1 MFNMHGLLYLS
12 TLQCLRLIFPHGK
25 GKKYDFQLC
34 RPRFH
39 FHALIL
45 HVHVEDT
52 LIHCYPSCWD
62 SKHLLNT
69 HHPRGNLT
77 ADPVCVMAV
86 SYPLSYTGRNL
97 KQRGFT
103 FCRCSHQLGWL
114 ITSDKVTTVLS
125 RDAELSLC
133 SLGNILLFSKVH
145 QIHKNAESLILLM
158 RYNCPKIDNKIHM
171 PAFSTA
177 FNHRRLS
184 SSGEGFA
191 QLSYRSSCRSVISI
205 GFLISLQESS
215 V

>member
-12 TLQCLRLIFPHGK
+12 TLQCLWLFFPHGK
-25 GKKYDFQLC
+25 EKKHDFQLC

-69 HHPRGNLT
+69 RHPRGNLT
-77 ADPVCVMAV
+77 ADPACVTAV

-133 SLGNILLFSKVH
+133 SLGLKHTVVF
-145 QIHKNAESLILLM
+145 
-158 RYNCPKIDNKIHM
+158 
-171 PAFSTA
+171 
-177 FNHRRLS
+177 
-184 SSGEGFA
+184 
-191 QLSYRSSCRSVISI
+191 RSASDTQECRKLD
-205 GFLISLQESS
+205 FTDALKLP
-215 V
+215 

>member
-12 TLQCLRLIFPHGK
+12 TLQCLWLFFPHGK
-25 GKKYDFQLC
+25 EKKHDFQLC

-69 HHPRGNLT
+69 RHPRGNLT
-77 ADPVCVMAV
+77 ADPACVTAV

-103 FCRCSHQLGWL
+103 FCRCAHQLGYKANKL
-114 ITSDKVTTVLS
+114 RSKMSFLYGHCIVTIVFPTYYPNTCIQVI
-125 RDAELSLC
+125 A
-133 SLGNILLFSKVH
+133 
-145 QIHKNAESLILLM
+145 AM
-158 RYNCPKIDNKIHM
+158 R
-171 PAFSTA
+171 F
-177 FNHRRLS
+177 
-184 SSGEGFA
+184 
-191 QLSYRSSCRSVISI
+191 
-205 GFLISLQESS
+205 
-215 V
+215 